1 MEAAVQN
8 FKRAFQ
14 KPVRPQSRSSSEIT
28 FMHINQWQQFIFV
41 AHFWFIFL
49 GSLSSFRTS
58 TNSQVSKLTLSG
70 SESVIL
76 RETSTNGASDEEEG
90 QPRRA
95 MDNEKEGVQ
104 YSYAMFHFMLGLAS
118 LYIMMTVTG
127 WYR

>member
-1 MEAAVQN
+1 MPISDL
-8 FKRAFQ
+8 F
-14 KPVRPQSRSSSEIT
+14 
-28 FMHINQWQQFIFV
+28 
-41 AHFWFIFL
+41 FL

-76 RETSTNGASDEEEG
+76 RETSANGASDEEEG

-104 YSYAMFHFMLGLAS
+104 YSYAMFHLMLCLSS

>member
-1 MEAAVQN
+1 
-8 FKRAFQ
+8 
-14 KPVRPQSRSSSEIT
+14 
-28 FMHINQWQQFIFV
+28 MHISHWQQFIFMPISDL
-41 AHFWFIFL
+41 F
-49 GSLSSFRTS
+49 SLASRSSFRTS

-76 RETSTNGASDEEEG
+76 RETTTSGASDEEEG

-95 MDNEKEGVQ
+95 VDNEKEGVQ
-104 YSYAMFHFMLGLAS
+104 YHYTMFHLMLCLAS